1 MTSAELPPL
10 GERIL
15 IQMRTY
21 PPGQA
26 RTASKI
32 AEQMVGVS
40 APEALAALRILH
52 RHCKVVMVVGDRNRK
67 QTDAWRLA

>member
-1 MTSAELPPL
+1 MTELPPL

-26 RTASKI
+26 RTAHKI
-32 AEQMVGVS
+32 AEQMVAV
-40 APEALAALRILH
+40 AEKEALAELRTLH
-52 RHCKVVMVVGDRNRK
+52 RGSRVVLVVGDRSRK
-67 QTDAWRLA
+67 QPDSWRLP